1 MKLMQFY
8 NALIG
13 PRPWSKDRRRLWPRA
28 LGWALSLATWGL
40 LVFIWYVAAD
50 GGVL

>member
-1 MKLMQFY
+1 MIKYLAFVVF
-8 NALIG
+8 
-13 PRPWSKDRRRLWPRA
+13 RHREFRKERRRLWPRA
-28 LGWALSLATWGL
+28 LGWLASVATWGL